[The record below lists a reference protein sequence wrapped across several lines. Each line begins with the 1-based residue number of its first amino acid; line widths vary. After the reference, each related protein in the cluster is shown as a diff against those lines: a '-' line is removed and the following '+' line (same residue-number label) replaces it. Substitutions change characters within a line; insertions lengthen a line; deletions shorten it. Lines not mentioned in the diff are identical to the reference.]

1 MREWLRIVPET
12 INFIR
17 FHNNI
22 SIKLRTF
29 VTFEIPIASCSD
41 QTDSFIASGFMCA
54 VSMHVSTH
62 ADRKL
67 SSITLI

>member
-41 QTDSFIASGFMCA
+41 QTDSFIASGFIVRGIDVRVYACWSQA
-54 VSMHVSTH
+54 
-62 ADRKL
+62 K
-67 SSITLI
+67 